1 MDLRR
6 DEAVANV
13 LSINDVAKNLWM
25 RDGSASVRVVVIRDG
40 STRLST
46 EFRVPKGLQ
55 RRRSP
60 HLAGLGFL
68 LIGVGLDESR

>member
-1 MDLRR
+1 MGDVVVKTLR
-6 DEAVANV
+6 
-13 LSINDVAKNLWM
+13 M
-25 RDGSASVRVVVIRDG
+25 RDGSASVRVVIRDG

-68 LIGVGLDESR
+68 LLGVGLDESR